1 MGNEQRMSIDA
12 DVLSAAVRELTE
24 AVTIINTKSNQFLQL
39 VQETNQQ
46 TQNRFAL
53 TMELVPVLEEQ
64 RNKIQTTIKTVG
76 EIEEAVKRYMAL
88 AEEAADTD
96 FLKMQ

>member
-96 FLKMQ
+96 FLNMQ